1 MVFGI
6 FKTRRHITS
15 PKRENSVKETQPVK
29 PAPAPVVEPQQAPV
43 VKNPYFQRAGHVVE
57 IMLIGPSDALIED
70 YLASMQI
77 DMSRLSANEGLAFY
91 TQDLWTI
98 TRTVGAKKRLENCFM
113 DDEALPYI
121 PLREKNEQERQ
132 AYVYEI
138 SPAGRQ
144 DHFLGLSLNTYTPET
159 LRTMPE
165 EVQAVWVLLPEPV
178 LSFKVRHY
186 LDALQ
191 PFLDKLTLPLIYLVG
206 YFEKKATFRHN
217 DHLDTNFVAS
227 LQERCRSLSGSRYT
241 VVPVQIYG
249 GLSITGW
256 QSVDEPI
263 FDLNENGYQQY
274 QPIHCALP
282 LLLLIHRQKDHPFFS
297 STEGQ
302 LIMEGLMQSLHK
314 LTCLSWQVGEEDE
327 NEEDI

>member
-15 PKRENSVKETQPVK
+15 PKRENSCERDAALPSPHQHPLLS
-29 PAPAPVVEPQQAPV
+29 PQQAPV

-77 DMSRLSANEGLAFY
+77 DMSHLSANEGLAFY

-98 TRTVGAKKRLENCFM
+98 TRTVRAKKRLENCFM

-159 LRTMPE
+159 LRTIPE

-191 PFLDKLTLPLIYLVG
+191 PFLDKLTLPLIYLVVILRKRQPSVIMIILMRTLSLLCKSVAG
-206 YFEKKATFRHN
+206 AFQEVVIRSFRSRSMAVCPLRAGRVLMN
-217 DHLDTNFVAS
+217 
-227 LQERCRSLSGSRYT
+227 RSL
-241 VVPVQIYG
+241 I
-249 GLSITGW
+249 
-256 QSVDEPI
+256 
-263 FDLNENGYQQY
+263 
-274 QPIHCALP
+274 
-282 LLLLIHRQKDHPFFS
+282 
-297 STEGQ
+297 
-302 LIMEGLMQSLHK
+302 LMRMVISNISLYIV
-314 LTCLSWQVGEEDE
+314 LYRCCF
-327 NEEDI
+327 

>member
-1 MVFGI
+1 M
-6 FKTRRHITS
+6 
-15 PKRENSVKETQPVK
+15 
-29 PAPAPVVEPQQAPV
+29 
-43 VKNPYFQRAGHVVE
+43 KNPYFQRAGHVVE

-98 TRTVGAKKRLENCFM
+98 TRTVRAK
-113 DDEALPYI
+113 EAPGKTVLWMMK
-121 PLREKNEQERQ
+121 LCL
-132 AYVYEI
+132 I
-138 SPAGRQ
+138 SPCGKKMSKKGRPMFMRSAQLGRQ

-159 LRTMPE
+159 LRTIPE

-217 DHLDTNFVAS
+217 DHLDANFVAS

-282 LLLLIHRQKDHPFFS
+282 LLLLIHRQKRPPI
-297 STEGQ
+297 
-302 LIMEGLMQSLHK
+302 L
-314 LTCLSWQVGEEDE
+314 
-327 NEEDI
+327 